1 MNDLRGDKLSF
12 AKTHPVNMSL
22 ISLASQPVR
31 ETKLYNTCMSFIQTA
46 EIKNCYYYNPDI
58 IFTVSLSVC
67 TSWTIHT
74 NVVCIVHD
82 VHWHIYCT

>member
-31 ETKLYNTCMSFIQTA
+31 ETKSFIQTA
-46 EIKNCYYYNPDI
+46 EIKIAITI
-58 IFTVSLSVC
+58 IRTLFLQF
-67 TSWTIHT
+67 H
-74 NVVCIVHD
+74 
-82 VHWHIYCT
+82 